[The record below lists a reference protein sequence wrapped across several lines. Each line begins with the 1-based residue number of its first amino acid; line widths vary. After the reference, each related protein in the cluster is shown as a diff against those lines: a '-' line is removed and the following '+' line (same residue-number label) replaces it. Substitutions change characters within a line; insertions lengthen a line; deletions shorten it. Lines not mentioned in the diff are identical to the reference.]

1 MNRSIST
8 HGVILAVLLGLA
20 WMDWTAPPKVDTG
33 DKIVLIQGDAKDLEK
48 VHWKGEKEEVT
59 IERKLDA
66 EGTYYWVTYT
76 KWEEPKKPPTPPA
89 PAADGSTPATPAAD
103 GSTPATPAAD
113 GSAPAAD
120 GSTPAAP
127 APEPEKV
134 ARTQVFKAG
143 DAGDKLIESLSPL
156 LALRELTDVPTD
168 KMVTLG
174 LDAPKETLEVVRS
187 GRSHV
192 LDLGGESYGSKDRY
206 ARDRDSGAIY
216 LLDDE
221 LLRPLK
227 YARTRLPDR
236 ALFSIKTEKID
247 HATISNG
254 LSSLEIA
261 QKNAEDKDKAT
272 WVRASAPDQDAEQ
285 LKTWMDKALQLK
297 STSYVAPDEVPT
309 DLQPRFKLT
318 LKTADGHAETV
329 DFQQSGDKGDWYASS
344 EYTRGLVKLLKGP
357 TTALNDDVGTI
368 VGN

>member
-1 MNRSIST
+1 MNRSITT

-33 DKIVLIQGDAKDLEK
+33 DKIVLIQGDARDLEK

-66 EGTYYWVTYT
+66 GGTYYWVTYT
-76 KWEEPKKPPTPPA
+76 KWEEPKKAPTPP
-89 PAADGSTPATPAAD
+89 TPAAD

-113 GSAPAAD
+113 GSAPAAPAD
-120 GSTPAAP
+120 ASAPTTPAA
-127 APEPEKV
+127 EPEKV

-143 DAGDKLIESLSPL
+143 DAGDKLIDSLSPL

-174 LDAPKETLEVVRS
+174 LDAPKESLEVVRS

-192 LDLGGESYGSKDRY
+192 LDLGGEAYGSKDRY

-236 ALFSIKTEKID
+236 ALFSLKTDKID

-254 LSSLEIA
+254 LSALEIV

-309 DLQPRFKLT
+309 ELQTRFKLT
-318 LKTADGHAETV
+318 LKAADGHSETIE
-329 DFQQSGDKGDWYASS
+329 FQQAGDKGDWYASS

-357 TTALNDDVGTI
+357 TSALNDDVAAI